1 MKLYDIKLQK
11 ITGEMTTMSDY
22 KEQVILV
29 VNTAC
34 L

>member
-1 MKLYDIKLQK
+1 MKLYDIELKK
-11 ITGEMTTMSDY
+11 ITGEMTTMGEY
-22 KEQVILV
+22 KGDVVLI